1 MSHISNFWLND
12 IQTNNESNVD
22 CCGCSACYNICTK
35 NAIIM
40 KYDEEGFLYPVV
52 NESVCNNCGLCTRI
66 CPILNKSQENQ
77 YISVYGGYSSDN
89 LILQNSTSGGI
100 ISEISKFI
108 IQNKGTVFGVKY
120 SQDYVKAEYS
130 VARTSEEL
138 SAFAYSKYVQSEK
151 NNIFQQVKSEL
162 NNNKQVLFVGCPCD
176 VAALKLY
183 LGKDKDNLITC
194 EVVCMGVTSYK
205 IAEDYKKWSEKK
217 NESKIIFINARSK
230 KKGWFVPHLEEHFE
244 NGKIKC
250 STLFGT
256 YYGYGFQIF
265 NRPSCLKCQYRGKV
279 GEGDIRV
286 GDYWG
291 IKKTDLFWNP
301 MGVSSIFVRTRK
313 GLNIINK
320 LKNNRI
326 ILYDSDYETA
336 TLSNMSS
343 YKNKSQKFIDLRSK
357 FAQIYIKEGKGLVT
371 ACHCTATISFWI
383 KHYIPDE
390 FHNFLKRIY
399 HVIYD
404 KR

>member
-1 MSHISNFWLND
+1 MSHISNIWLND
-12 IQTNNESNVD
+12 IQTNTERNVD
-22 CCGCSACYNICTK
+22 CCGCGACYNICTK
-35 NAIIM
+35 KAIIM

-52 NESVCNNCGLCTRI
+52 NENVCNNCGLCTRV
-66 CPILNKSQENQ
+66 CPILNKCQENQ
-77 YISVYGGYSSDN
+77 YISVYGGYTSDS

-100 ISEISKFI
+100 ITEISKLI

-120 SQDYVKAEYS
+120 SQDYVKTEYS
-130 VARTSEEL
+130 VAQTSEEL
-138 SAFAYSKYVQSEK
+138 NAFAYSKYVQSEK

-162 NNNKQVLFVGCPCD
+162 NNNKHVLFVGCPCD

-217 NESKIIFINARSK
+217 NKSKIIFINARSK

-244 NGKIKC
+244 NGKVKC

-265 NRPSCLKCQYRGKV
+265 NRPSCLKCQYRGQV

-301 MGVSSIFVRTRK
+301 MGVSSIFVRTQK
-313 GLNIINK
+313 GLNIINE
-320 LKNNRI
+320 LKNYRI
-326 ILYDSDYETA
+326 ILYDSNYETA
-336 TLSNMSS
+336 TRSNMSS
-343 YKNKSQKFIDLRSK
+343 YKNKSKKYIDLRNK
-357 FAQIYIKEGKGLVT
+357 FAQIYIKERKGLIS
-371 ACHCTATISFWI
+371 ACCHTATISFWI

-390 FHNFLKRIY
+390 FHDFLKRIY
-399 HVIYD
+399 HVICD